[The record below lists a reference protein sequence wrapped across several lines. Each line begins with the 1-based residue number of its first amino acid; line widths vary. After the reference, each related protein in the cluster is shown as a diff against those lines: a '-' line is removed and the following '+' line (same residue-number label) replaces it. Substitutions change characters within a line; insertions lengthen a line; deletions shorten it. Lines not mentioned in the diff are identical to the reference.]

1 MRRALI
7 CARKMLILVAETHPD
22 YAKYDDNK
30 AFHEAGYDSMLTA
43 QVAIRLSTKL
53 ESAGSYLLDGSFAES
68 EPSNDVRSD
77 SPSPPDEGGGVMLD
91 TDKGASESN
100 GNNSRTQ
107 EALTVSS
114 ATDGLRNMFLAP
126 IKALVGKGSPA
137 TIQDDA
143 LPADE
148 SDVGGNAINMEGTT
162 SAGTV
167 VATKTS
173 AKKVKKKK
181 KTKSKK
187 GATVQSPAIH
197 TGRFS
202 HATAFDQLQELVN
215 QDEAESE
222 EERLQFD
229 SLPSST
235 AYASVP
241 VVTDTNGIS
250 EDATAPIDWD
260 TPYWRREQGKAM
272 PRFESDF
279 WKVYGN
285 RLRVFGTEEGLC
297 QLC

>member
-7 CARKMLILVAETHPD
+7 CARKMLTLVTETHPD
-22 YAKYDDNK
+22 YAKYDDNE

-43 QVAIRLSTKL
+43 QVAVRLSTKL
-53 ESAGSYLLDGSFAES
+53 ESAGSYLLDGSFAGS
-68 EPSNDVRSD
+68 DPSNDVRSD

-91 TDKGASESN
+91 TNKGASESN
-100 GNNSRTQ
+100 GNNSRSQ
-107 EALTVSS
+107 EAPTVSS
-114 ATDGLRNMFLAP
+114 ATDGLRNVFLAP
-126 IKALVGKGSPA
+126 IEALVGNGSPA
-137 TIQDDA
+137 TSQEDA

-148 SDVGGNAINMEGTT
+148 SDAGGNATNVEGTT

-173 AKKVKKKK
+173 AKKVKKVKKKK

-187 GATVQSPAIH
+187 GATVQSPAIPI
-197 TGRFS
+197 GRFS
-202 HATAFDQLQELVN
+202 HATAFDQIQESVN

-222 EERLQFD
+222 EEPLQ
-229 SLPSST
+229 PAST
-235 AYASVP
+235 AHASVP
-241 VVTDTNGIS
+241 VVTNTNGIS
-250 EDATAPIDWD
+250 ENATAPIDWD
-260 TPYWRREQGKAM
+260 TPYWRREHGKAM

-297 QLC
+297 QLH